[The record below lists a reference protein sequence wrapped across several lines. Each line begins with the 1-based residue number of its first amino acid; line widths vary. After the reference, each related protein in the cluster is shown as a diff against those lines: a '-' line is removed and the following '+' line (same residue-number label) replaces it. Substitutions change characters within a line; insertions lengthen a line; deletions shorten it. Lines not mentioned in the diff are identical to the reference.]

1 MQKRKDGR
9 YRKKKVINGKAVYFY
24 SSESTER
31 KAQIDIENQMIKYKE
46 KAFVESHN
54 FKILADKALEH
65 QSKKIE
71 YKTIETY
78 TCALK
83 HLEPFYDLNIED
95 ITPLMLESLL
105 NDMSGE
111 EYSFSS
117 ISKTKTT
124 FGLVLNYAMVKE
136 GLNITNFMKSVKIP
150 KTVRKKKIKSPKDEV
165 IDSIIKN
172 VYTTNLGFW
181 YLSILCTGL
190 RRGELNAIQVQD
202 IDFENKKIPVEKVT
216 VFEVNQPVIKYFPK
230 SEDGIREV
238 PILDM
243 YMPYLEEAC
252 KNLKPTDYLFGGE
265 NPLTKSA
272 IRRRS
277 EQYQKATG
285 LNFTNHQLR
294 HAYAKLLYKAGI
306 DPKTMQKLLGHAD
319 FSTTM
324 NIYTEFANEVTN
336 ASIEKLN
343 NYINEAF

>member
-31 KAQIDIENQMIKYKE
+31 KAQIDIENQMIQYKE
-46 KAFVESHN
+46 KLHLESHN
-54 FKILADKALEH
+54 FKFLADKALEH
-65 QSKKIE
+65 QSKTIE
-71 YKTIETY
+71 YNTVESY
-78 TCALK
+78 THALK
-83 HLEPFYDLNIED
+83 HLEPFYNLDIEN
-95 ITPLMLESLL
+95 ITPHMIKNLL
-105 NDMSGE
+105 DDMAKEG
-111 EYSFSS
+111 YSFSAV
-117 ISKTKTT
+117 SKTKTT
-124 FGLVLNYAMVKE
+124 FGLILDYAIVRENLSISNYMRSIK
-136 GLNITNFMKSVKIP
+136 LP
-150 KTVRKKKIKSPKDEV
+150 KTARKKKIKSPNDEV
-165 IDSIIKN
+165 VDLITKT
-172 VYTTNLGFW
+172 VYMSDFGFW
-181 YLSILCTGL
+181 YLSIVCTGL

-202 IDFENKKIPVEKVT
+202 IDFENKKIPIEKVT
-216 VFEVNQPVIKYFPK
+216 VFEVNQPIIKHIPK

-243 YMPYLEEAC
+243 YLPYLQEAC

-265 NPLTKSA
+265 KPLTKSA

-277 EQYQKATG
+277 EKHHKAIGQT
-285 LNFTNHQLR
+285 FTNHQLR

-336 ASIEKLN
+336 ANIEKIN
-343 NYINEAF
+343 NYMNETF